1 MGNQW
6 IAQNWEIMKRFGI
19 THIINCC
26 GDKCPCAFA
35 DKGIKYLVLQLTDS
49 DAQSILDPVEQAC
62 KFVGK

>member
-1 MGNQW
+1 
-6 IAQNWEIMKRFGI
+6 MKRFGI